1 MPSEY
6 YLNSERVVKKLNT
19 NLFVINKNE
28 NFSFQ
33 YLLNDFQKVSLD
45 ELDKVKLLDRQDTK
59 FVFNQIHLPLI
70 LQKIKPFYRILEIN
84 KKLVFIYENTY
95 FDTDD
100 FLFYNQHHNENR
112 KRFKVRFRKYSSNN
126 KSFFEIKIKN
136 NKNRTVK
143 KRLLADEINECLGER
158 ERDLVSAI
166 IGLPAD
172 QLAPKLDLEF
182 SRITLTDNSFNERL
196 TIDTNL
202 SAKNGISS
210 KIFDQLVISEI
221 KQKKYNP
228 KSDFIQIL
236 RELKIQEMRF
246 SKYCMGML
254 HVNKEIKYN
263 RFKPKLLQINKI
275 LTQR

>member
-1 MPSEY
+1 M
-6 YLNSERVVKKLNT
+6 LNN
-19 NLFVINKNE
+19 NKT
-28 NFSFQ
+28 FIFQ
-33 YLLNDFQKVSLD
+33 NLLNGLQTLSLD

-59 FVFNQIHLPLI
+59 FVFNQDQLPVI
-70 LQKIKPFYRILEIN
+70 LEKIRPFYKILEISN
-84 KKLVFIYENTY
+84 DLVFNYDTTY

-112 KRFKVRFRKYSSNN
+112 KRFKVRLRKYSSNSN
-126 KSFFEIKIKN
+126 LYFEIKIKN
-136 NKNRTVK
+136 NKNRTIK
-143 KRLLADEINECLGER
+143 KRLMVGEMNEVLGEK
-158 ERDLVSAI
+158 EKNLVSEI
-166 IGLPAD
+166 IGLPPN
-172 QLAPKLDLEF
+172 QLSPMLNIQF
-182 SRITLTDNSFNERL
+182 TRITLADLSFSERL

-202 SAKNGISS
+202 SVKNGTGS

-228 KSDFIQIL
+228 KSDFVQIL
-236 RELKIQEMRF
+236 RNLKIPEMRF

-275 LTQR
+275 LTQA

>member
-1 MPSEY
+1 MM
-6 YLNSERVVKKLNT
+6 
-19 NLFVINKNE
+19 NKNKTFIYQ
-28 NFSFQ
+28 N
-33 YLLNDFQKVSLD
+33 LLNDLQTISLD
-45 ELDKVKLLDRQDTK
+45 ELDKVKLLDRKDTK
-59 FVFNQIHLPLI
+59 FVFNQNQLPSI
-70 LQKIKPFYRILEIN
+70 LEKIKPYYRILEIKN
-84 KKLVFIYENTY
+84 SPVFNYDNTY
-95 FDTDD
+95 FDTDN

-112 KRFKVRFRKYSSNN
+112 KRFKVRFRQYSSGN

-143 KRLLADEINECLGER
+143 KRLLVTEINKYFSEQEKKLIFE
-158 ERDLVSAI
+158 I
-166 IGLPAD
+166 IGLTAD

-182 SRITLTDNSFNERL
+182 SRMTLTDNSFNERL

-202 SAKNGISS
+202 SVKNGTSG
-210 KIFDQLVISEI
+210 KIFNQLVVSEI

-236 RELKIQEMRF
+236 RDLKIQEMRF

-254 HVNKEIKYN
+254 NVNKKIKYN

-275 LTQR
+275 ITQR

>member
-1 MPSEY
+1 M
-6 YLNSERVVKKLNT
+6 V
-19 NLFVINKNE
+19 NKNKT
-28 NFSFQ
+28 FIFQ
-33 YLLNDFQKVSLD
+33 NLLNGLQTLSLD

-59 FVFNQIHLPLI
+59 FLFNQIQLPLI
-70 LQKIKPFYRILEIN
+70 LEKIKPYYRILEIN
-84 KKLVFIYENTY
+84 NSPIFNYDNTY

-112 KRFKVRFRKYSSNN
+112 KRFKVRLRKYSSDS

-143 KRLLADEINECLGER
+143 KRLMVGEMNKGLGEK
-158 ERDLVSAI
+158 EKDLVSEI
-166 IGLPAD
+166 IGLPPN
-172 QLAPKLDLEF
+172 QLKTTLNIQF
-182 SRITLTDNSFNERL
+182 TRITLTDHSFSERL

-202 SAKNGISS
+202 SIKNGTGS

-221 KQKKYNP
+221 KQRKYNP
-228 KSDFIQIL
+228 KSNFIQIL
-236 RELKIQEMRF
+236 RGLKIPEMRF

-254 HVNKEIKYN
+254 HVNKGIKYN

-275 LTQR
+275 LTQV